1 MDSRAFRRFRRN
13 KGALAGLV
21 LVVAV
26 TVVGLLGPWLA
37 PYDPVEQFTDA
48 LLLGNGLPAGPGV
61 EPGHWLGGDILAR
74 DELSRLLSGARVSML
89 VAYLATALA
98 VLIGVSLGLVSGYV
112 GGRVDTLLMRM
123 VDIVLS
129 MPFLLIAIVMQR
141 VWDAPGI
148 WTICV
153 VLGVLSW
160 TTLARVT
167 RAKTMEARE
176 LDYIHAARALGLRH
190 IRILA
195 RHVLPNVIGPIIA
208 IATILVAR
216 MIIAESA
223 LSFLGLGVRPPT
235 ASWGSMLNDS
245 QSLLLGV
252 PRLTLYPAVLISM
265 AVFGFNLFGE
275 GLRDA
280 FDPKDLTPAPYR
292 MDGARRRPRRDS
304 PTRRLDRR

>member
-26 TVVGLLGPWLA
+26 TVLGLLGPWLA

-89 VAYLATALA
+89 VAYFATALA
-98 VLIGVSLGLVSGYV
+98 VLIGVTLGLVSGYV

-123 VDIVLS
+123 VDVVLS

-176 LDYIHAARALGLRH
+176 LDYVLAARALGLRH

-280 FDPKDLTPAPYR
+280 FDPKD
-292 MDGARRRPRRDS
+292 
-304 PTRRLDRR
+304 

>member
-13 KGALAGLV
+13 KGAIAGLI

-26 TVVGLLGPWLA
+26 TMLGLAGPWVA
-37 PYDPVEQFTDA
+37 PFDPVEQFANT
-48 LLLGNGLPAGPGV
+48 LLLDNGLPAGPGV
-61 EPGHWLGGDILAR
+61 EPGHWLGGDVLAR
-74 DELSRLLSGARVSML
+74 DEWSRLLSGARVSML
-89 VAYLATALA
+89 VAYLATAIA
-98 VLIGVSLGLVSGYV
+98 VLIGVTLGLVSGYV
-112 GGRVDTLLMRM
+112 GGRLDTFLMRF
-123 VDIVLS
+123 VDVVLS

-141 VWDAPGI
+141 VWEAPGV
-148 WTICV
+148 WTICI

-176 LDYIHAARALGLRH
+176 LDYIQAARALGLRH
-190 IRILA
+190 FRILA
-195 RHVLPNVIGPIIA
+195 RHLLPNVIGPIIA
-208 IATILVAR
+208 LATILVAR

-252 PRLTLYPAVLISM
+252 PRLTLYPAILISM

-280 FDPKDLTPAPYR
+280 FDPKD
-292 MDGARRRPRRDS
+292 
-304 PTRRLDRR
+304 

>member
-1 MDSRAFRRFRRN
+1 M
-13 KGALAGLV
+13 GLV
-21 LVVAV
+21 LVVVV
-26 TVVGLLGPWLA
+26 TGLGVVGPWLA
-37 PYDPVEQFTDA
+37 PYDPVAQFTET
-48 LLLGNGLPAGPGV
+48 LLLPNGLPAGPGV
-61 EPGHWLGGDILAR
+61 EPGHLLGGDPLAR

-98 VLIGVSLGLVSGYV
+98 VLIGVTLGLISGYV
-112 GGRVDTLLMRM
+112 GGRVDTGLMRL
-123 VDIVLS
+123 VDVVLS
-129 MPFLLIAIVMQR
+129 MPFLLLAIVMQR
-141 VWDAPGI
+141 VFDAPGI
-148 WTICV
+148 WTICI

-176 LDYIHAARALGLRH
+176 LDYIQAARALGLRH
-190 IRILA
+190 FRILA
-195 RHVLPNVIGPIIA
+195 RHVLPNVVGPIIA
-208 IATILVAR
+208 IATIMVAR

-252 PRLTLYPAVLISM
+252 PRLTLYPAILISM

-280 FDPKDLTPAPYR
+280 FDPKD
-292 MDGARRRPRRDS
+292 
-304 PTRRLDRR
+304 

>member
-26 TVVGLLGPWLA
+26 TALALVGPWFA

-48 LLLGNGLPAGPGV
+48 LLLHNGLPAGPGV
-61 EPGHWLGGDILAR
+61 EPGHWLGGDVLAR
-74 DELSRLLSGARVSML
+74 DELSRLLSGARISML

-98 VLIGVSLGLVSGYV
+98 VLIGVTLGLVSGYV
-112 GGRVDTLLMRM
+112 GGRLDTFLMRL
-123 VDIVLS
+123 VDVVLS

-176 LDYIHAARALGLRH
+176 LDYIQAARALGLRH
-190 IRILA
+190 FRILA

-280 FDPKDLTPAPYR
+280 FDPKD
-292 MDGARRRPRRDS
+292 
-304 PTRRLDRR
+304 

>member
-21 LVVAV
+21 LVIAV
-26 TVVGLLGPWLA
+26 TVLGLLGPWLA
-37 PYDPVEQFTDA
+37 PYDPVEQFMDT

-98 VLIGVSLGLVSGYV
+98 VLIGVTLGLVSGYV
-112 GGRVDTLLMRM
+112 GGRVDTVLMRM
-123 VDIVLS
+123 VDVVLS

-176 LDYIHAARALGLRH
+176 LDYVLAARALGLRH

-223 LSFLGLGVRPPT
+223 LSFLGLGVRPPM
-235 ASWGSMLNDS
+235 ASWGSMLSDS

-280 FDPKDLTPAPYR
+280 FDPKD
-292 MDGARRRPRRDS
+292 
-304 PTRRLDRR
+304 

>member
-21 LVVAV
+21 LVVVV
-26 TVVGLLGPWLA
+26 TAVGLLGPWLA
-37 PYDPVEQFTDA
+37 PFDPVEQFTDS
-48 LLLGNGLPAGPGV
+48 LLLYNGLPAGPGV
-61 EPGHWLGGDILAR
+61 QPGHWLGGDGLAQ
-74 DELSRLLSGARVSML
+74 EEISRLLSGARVSML

-98 VLIGVSLGLVSGYV
+98 VLIGVTLGLISGYV

-123 VDIVLS
+123 VDVVLS

-148 WTICV
+148 WTICI

-176 LDYIHAARALGLRH
+176 LDYIQAARALGLRH
-190 IRILA
+190 FRILA

-280 FDPKDLTPAPYR
+280 FDPKD
-292 MDGARRRPRRDS
+292 
-304 PTRRLDRR
+304 

>member
-21 LVVAV
+21 LVVVV
-26 TVVGLLGPWLA
+26 TVLGLVGPWLA
-37 PYDPVEQFTDA
+37 PHDPVEQFTDT
-48 LLLGNGLPAGPGV
+48 LLLGNGLPAGPGTA
-61 EPGHWLGGDILAR
+61 PGHWLGGDVLAR

-98 VLIGVSLGLVSGYV
+98 VVIGVTLGLVSGYV
-112 GGRVDTLLMRM
+112 GGRVDTLLMRL

-141 VWDAPGI
+141 VFDAPGI
-148 WTICV
+148 WTICI

-176 LDYIHAARALGLRH
+176 LDYIQAARALGLRH
-190 IRILA
+190 FRILA
-195 RHVLPNVIGPIIA
+195 RHVLPNVLGPIIA
-208 IATILVAR
+208 IATIMVAR

-280 FDPKDLTPAPYR
+280 FDPKD
-292 MDGARRRPRRDS
+292 
-304 PTRRLDRR
+304 

>member
-13 KGALAGLV
+13 KGALVGLF

-26 TVVGLLGPWLA
+26 TALGVLGPWLA
-37 PYDPVEQFTDA
+37 PYDPVEQFTDS
-48 LLLGNGLPAGPGV
+48 LLLPNGLPAGPGV

-98 VLIGVSLGLVSGYV
+98 VLIGVALGLLSGYV
-112 GGRVDTLLMRM
+112 GGRTDTYLMRL
-123 VDIVLS
+123 VDVVLS

-141 VWDAPGI
+141 VFDAPGI
-148 WTICV
+148 WTICI

-176 LDYIHAARALGLRH
+176 LDYIQAARALGLRH
-190 IRILA
+190 FRILA

-208 IATILVAR
+208 IATIMVAR

-223 LSFLGLGVRPPT
+223 LSFLNLGVRPPT
-235 ASWGSMLNDS
+235 ASWGSMLNES
-245 QSLLLGV
+245 QSLLLGL
-252 PRLTLYPAVLISM
+252 PRLTVYPAVLISM

-280 FDPKDLTPAPYR
+280 FDPKD
-292 MDGARRRPRRDS
+292 
-304 PTRRLDRR
+304 

>member
-26 TVVGLLGPWLA
+26 TALGLVGPWLA
-37 PYDPVEQFTDA
+37 PFDPVEQFTGA
-48 LLLGNGLPAGPGV
+48 LLLHNGLPAGPGV
-61 EPGHWLGGDILAR
+61 EQGHWLGGDILAR

-98 VLIGVSLGLVSGYV
+98 VLIGVTLGLVSGYV
-112 GGRVDTLLMRM
+112 GGRLDTVLMRL
-123 VDIVLS
+123 VDVVLS

-176 LDYIHAARALGLRH
+176 LDYIQAARALGLRH
-190 IRILA
+190 FRILA

-280 FDPKDLTPAPYR
+280 FDPKD
-292 MDGARRRPRRDS
+292 
-304 PTRRLDRR
+304 

>member
-26 TVVGLLGPWLA
+26 TALGLVGPWFA

-48 LLLGNGLPAGPGV
+48 LLLHNGLPAGPGV
-61 EPGHWLGGDILAR
+61 EPGHWLGGDVLAR
-74 DELSRLLSGARVSML
+74 DELSRLLSGARISML

-98 VLIGVSLGLVSGYV
+98 VLIGVTLGLVSGYV
-112 GGRVDTLLMRM
+112 GGRLDTFLMRL
-123 VDIVLS
+123 VDVVLS

-176 LDYIHAARALGLRH
+176 LDYIQAARALGLRH
-190 IRILA
+190 FRILA

-280 FDPKDLTPAPYR
+280 VDPKD
-292 MDGARRRPRRDS
+292 
-304 PTRRLDRR
+304 

>member
-13 KGALAGLV
+13 KGALAGLA
-21 LVVAV
+21 LVFLV
-26 TVVGLLGPWLA
+26 TLLGLLGPWLA
-37 PYDPVEQFTDA
+37 PYDPVEQFTDT
-48 LLLGNGLPAGPGV
+48 LLLDNGLPAGPAV
-61 EPGHWLGGDILAR
+61 APGHLLGGDVLAR

-98 VLIGVSLGLVSGYV
+98 VLIGVTLGLVSGYL
-112 GGRVDTLLMRM
+112 GGRVDTGLMRL
-123 VDIVLS
+123 VDVVLS
-129 MPFLLIAIVMQR
+129 MPFLLLAIVMQR
-141 VWDAPGI
+141 VWETPGI

-176 LDYIHAARALGLRH
+176 LDYVQAARALGLRH
-190 IRILA
+190 FRILA
-195 RHVLPNVIGPIIA
+195 RHVLPNVAGPIVA

-252 PRLTLYPAVLISM
+252 PRLTLYPALLISM

-280 FDPKDLTPAPYR
+280 FDPKD
-292 MDGARRRPRRDS
+292 
-304 PTRRLDRR
+304 

>member
-26 TVVGLLGPWLA
+26 TVLGILGPWLA

-48 LLLGNGLPAGPGV
+48 LLLGNGLPTGPRAA
-61 EPGHWLGGDILAR
+61 PGHWLGGDPLAR

-89 VAYLATALA
+89 VAYIATTIA
-98 VLIGVSLGLVSGYV
+98 VLIGVSLGLISGYV
-112 GGRVDTLLMRM
+112 GGRVDSALMRF
-123 VDIVLS
+123 VDVVLS
-129 MPFLLIAIVMQR
+129 MPFLLLAIVMQR

-148 WTICV
+148 WTICI

-176 LDYIHAARALGLRH
+176 LDYVQAARALGLRH
-190 IRILA
+190 SRILA
-195 RHVLPNVIGPIIA
+195 RHVLPNVAGPIIA

-280 FDPKDLTPAPYR
+280 FDPKD
-292 MDGARRRPRRDS
+292 
-304 PTRRLDRR
+304 

>member
-21 LVVAV
+21 LVVTV
-26 TVVGLLGPWLA
+26 TALGLLGPWLA
-37 PYDPVEQFTDA
+37 PCDPVEQFTDE
-48 LLLGNGLPAGPGV
+48 LLLDNGLPAGPGV

-89 VAYLATALA
+89 VAYMATALA
-98 VLIGVSLGLVSGYV
+98 VLIGVTLGLLSGYI
-112 GGRVDTLLMRM
+112 GGRLDTSLMRL
-123 VDIVLS
+123 VDVVLS

-148 WTICV
+148 WTICI
-153 VLGVLSW
+153 VLGILSW

-176 LDYIHAARALGLRH
+176 LDYIQAARALGLH
-190 IRILA
+190 HFRILT
-195 RHVLPNVIGPIIA
+195 RHVLPNVIGPLIA

-223 LSFLGLGVRPPT
+223 LSFLGLGIRPPT

-280 FDPKDLTPAPYR
+280 FDPKD
-292 MDGARRRPRRDS
+292 
-304 PTRRLDRR
+304 

>member
-13 KGALAGLV
+13 KGALVGLF
-21 LVVAV
+21 LVIAV
-26 TVVGLLGPWLA
+26 TALGLLGPWLA
-37 PYDPVEQFTDA
+37 PYDPVEQFTDS
-48 LLLGNGLPAGPGV
+48 LLLANGLPAGPGV

-98 VLIGVSLGLVSGYV
+98 VLIGVALGLLSGYV
-112 GGRVDTLLMRM
+112 GGRTDTYLMRL
-123 VDIVLS
+123 VDVVLS

-141 VWDAPGI
+141 VFDAPGI
-148 WTICV
+148 WTICI

-176 LDYIHAARALGLRH
+176 LDYIQAARALGLRH
-190 IRILA
+190 FRILA

-208 IATILVAR
+208 IATIMVAR

-223 LSFLGLGVRPPT
+223 LSFLNLGVRPPT
-235 ASWGSMLNDS
+235 ASWGSMLNES
-245 QSLLLGV
+245 QSLLLGL
-252 PRLTLYPAVLISM
+252 PRLTVYPAVLISM

-280 FDPKDLTPAPYR
+280 FDPKD
-292 MDGARRRPRRDS
+292 
-304 PTRRLDRR
+304 

>member
-13 KGALAGLV
+13 KGALGGLV

-26 TVVGLLGPWLA
+26 TGLGLVGPWLA
-37 PYDPVEQFTDA
+37 PYDPVEQFTDS
-48 LLLGNGLPAGPGV
+48 LLLQNGLPAGPGI
-61 EPGHWLGGDILAR
+61 EPGPRLGGDILAR
-74 DELSRLLSGARVSML
+74 DELSRLLSGARVSIL

-98 VLIGVSLGLVSGYV
+98 VLIGVTLGLVSGYV
-112 GGRVDTLLMRM
+112 GGRLDTLLMRL
-123 VDIVLS
+123 VDVVLS

-160 TTLARVT
+160 TTLARIT

-176 LDYIHAARALGLRH
+176 LDYIQAARALGLRH
-190 IRILA
+190 FRILA
-195 RHVLPNVIGPIIA
+195 RHVLPNIMGPIIA

-223 LSFLGLGVRPPT
+223 LSFLGLGIRPPT

-280 FDPKDLTPAPYR
+280 FDPKD
-292 MDGARRRPRRDS
+292 
-304 PTRRLDRR
+304 

>member
-13 KGALAGLV
+13 KGALGGLV

-26 TVVGLLGPWLA
+26 TAVGLVGPWFA
-37 PYDPVEQFTDA
+37 PYDPVEQFTDT
-48 LLLGNGLPAGPGV
+48 LLLYNGLPAGPGAQ
-61 EPGHWLGGDILAR
+61 PGHWLGGDILAR

-98 VLIGVSLGLVSGYV
+98 VLIGVTLGLVSGYV
-112 GGRVDTLLMRM
+112 GGRVDTFLMRL
-123 VDIVLS
+123 VDVVLS

-176 LDYIHAARALGLRH
+176 LDYIQAARALGLRH

-235 ASWGSMLNDS
+235 ASWGSMLSDS

-252 PRLTLYPAVLISM
+252 PRLTLYPAILISM

-280 FDPKDLTPAPYR
+280 FDPKD
-292 MDGARRRPRRDS
+292 
-304 PTRRLDRR
+304 

>member
-26 TVVGLLGPWLA
+26 TLLGIAGPWLA
-37 PYDPVEQFTDA
+37 PYDPVEQFTDT
-48 LLLGNGLPAGPGV
+48 LLLSNGLPAGPGQA
-61 EPGHWLGGDILAR
+61 PDHALGGDPLGR

-89 VAYLATALA
+89 VAYIATALA
-98 VLIGVSLGLVSGYV
+98 VFIGVSLGLVSGYV
-112 GGRVDTLLMRM
+112 GGRLDSTLMRF
-123 VDIVLS
+123 VDVVLS
-129 MPFLLIAIVMQR
+129 MPFLLLAIVMQR

-148 WTICV
+148 GTICI

-176 LDYIHAARALGLRH
+176 LDYIQAARAMGLRH
-190 IRILA
+190 VRILA
-195 RHVLPNVIGPIIA
+195 RHVLPNVVGPIIA

-252 PRLTLYPAVLISM
+252 PRLTIYPAVLISM

-280 FDPKDLTPAPYR
+280 FDPKD
-292 MDGARRRPRRDS
+292 
-304 PTRRLDRR
+304 

>member
-26 TVVGLLGPWLA
+26 TVLGILGPWLA
-37 PYDPVEQFTDA
+37 PFDPVDQFTDA
-48 LLLGNGLPAGPGV
+48 LLLDSGLPAGPRAV
-61 EPGHWLGGDILAR
+61 AGHWLGGDPLAR

-89 VAYLATALA
+89 VAYIATAIA
-98 VLIGVSLGLVSGYV
+98 VLIGVGLGLISGYV
-112 GGRVDTLLMRM
+112 GGRVDSISMRF
-123 VDIVLS
+123 VDVVLS
-129 MPFLLIAIVMQR
+129 MPFLLLAIVMQR

-148 WTICV
+148 WTICI

-176 LDYIHAARALGLRH
+176 LDYVQAARALGLRH
-190 IRILA
+190 SRILA
-195 RHVLPNVIGPIIA
+195 RHVLPNVAGPIVA

-280 FDPKDLTPAPYR
+280 FDPKD
-292 MDGARRRPRRDS
+292 
-304 PTRRLDRR
+304 

>member
-13 KGALAGLV
+13 KGALGGLV

-26 TVVGLLGPWLA
+26 TVLGLAGPWLA

-48 LLLGNGLPAGPGV
+48 LLLHNGLPAGPGI
-61 EPGHWLGGDILAR
+61 EPGHWLGGDVLAR

-98 VLIGVSLGLVSGYV
+98 VLIGVTLGLVSGYV
-112 GGRVDTLLMRM
+112 GGRLDTFLMRV
-123 VDIVLS
+123 VDVVLS

-160 TTLARVT
+160 TTLARIT

-176 LDYIHAARALGLRH
+176 LDYIQAARALGLRH
-190 IRILA
+190 VRILA
-195 RHVLPNVIGPIIA
+195 RHVLPNVMGPIIA

-280 FDPKDLTPAPYR
+280 FDPKD
-292 MDGARRRPRRDS
+292 
-304 PTRRLDRR
+304 

>member
-1 MDSRAFRRFRRN
+1 
-13 KGALAGLV
+13 V

-26 TVVGLLGPWLA
+26 TFLGILGPWLA
-37 PYDPVEQFTDA
+37 PHDPVEQFTDT
-48 LLLGNGLPAGPGV
+48 LLLDTGLPAGPGV
-61 EPGHWLGGDILAR
+61 VSGHWLGGDILAR

-98 VLIGVSLGLVSGYV
+98 VLIGVALGLVSGYM
-112 GGRVDTLLMRM
+112 GGRVDTILMRL
-123 VDIVLS
+123 VDVVLS
-129 MPFLLIAIVMQR
+129 MPFLLLAIVMQR
-141 VWDAPGI
+141 VWDTPGI
-148 WTICV
+148 WTICI

-176 LDYIHAARALGLRH
+176 LDYIQAARALGLRH
-190 IRILA
+190 FRILA
-195 RHVLPNVIGPIIA
+195 RHVLPNVMGPIVA

-280 FDPKDLTPAPYR
+280 FDPKD
-292 MDGARRRPRRDS
+292 
-304 PTRRLDRR
+304 

>member
-26 TVVGLLGPWLA
+26 TALGLMGPWLA
-37 PYDPVEQFTDA
+37 PFDPVEQFADA
-48 LLLGNGLPAGPGV
+48 LLLHNGLPAGPGI

-98 VLIGVSLGLVSGYV
+98 VLIGVTLGLVSGYV
-112 GGRVDTLLMRM
+112 GGHVDTFLMRL
-123 VDIVLS
+123 VDVVLS

-176 LDYIHAARALGLRH
+176 LDYIQAARALGLRH
-190 IRILA
+190 FRILA

-252 PRLTLYPAVLISM
+252 PRLTLYPAILISM

-280 FDPKDLTPAPYR
+280 FDPKD
-292 MDGARRRPRRDS
+292 
-304 PTRRLDRR
+304 

>member
-26 TVVGLLGPWLA
+26 TALGLVGPWLA
-37 PYDPVEQFTDA
+37 PYDPVDQFTDT

-61 EPGHWLGGDILAR
+61 DPGHWLGGDVLAR

-98 VLIGVSLGLVSGYV
+98 VLIGVTLGLVSGYV
-112 GGRVDTLLMRM
+112 GGRIDTLLMRL
-123 VDIVLS
+123 VDVVLS

-160 TTLARVT
+160 TTLARIT

-176 LDYIHAARALGLRH
+176 LDYIQAARALGLRH
-190 IRILA
+190 FRILA

-280 FDPKDLTPAPYR
+280 FDPKD
-292 MDGARRRPRRDS
+292 
-304 PTRRLDRR
+304 

>member
-13 KGALAGLV
+13 KGALGGLV

-26 TVVGLLGPWLA
+26 TALGLIGPWLA
-37 PYDPVEQFTDA
+37 PFDPVEQFADA
-48 LLLGNGLPAGPGV
+48 LLLQNGLPAGPGI

-98 VLIGVSLGLVSGYV
+98 VLIGVTLGLVSGYV
-112 GGRVDTLLMRM
+112 GGRVDTLLMRL
-123 VDIVLS
+123 VDVVLS

-176 LDYIHAARALGLRH
+176 LDYIQAARALGLRH
-190 IRILA
+190 FRILA

-252 PRLTLYPAVLISM
+252 PRLTLYPAILISM

-280 FDPKDLTPAPYR
+280 FDPKD
-292 MDGARRRPRRDS
+292 
-304 PTRRLDRR
+304 

>member
-21 LVVAV
+21 LVVVV
-26 TVVGLLGPWLA
+26 TLLGVAGPWVA
-37 PYDPVEQFTDA
+37 PFDPVRQFADT
-48 LLLGNGLPAGPGV
+48 LLLDNGLPAGPGAAA
-61 EPGHWLGGDILAR
+61 GHWLGGDLLAR

-89 VAYLATALA
+89 VAYLSTAIA

-112 GGRVDTLLMRM
+112 GGRLDSALMRF
-123 VDIVLS
+123 VDVVLS
-129 MPFLLIAIVMQR
+129 MPFLLLAIVMQR

-148 WTICV
+148 WTVCV
-153 VLGVLSW
+153 VLGILSW

-167 RAKTMEARE
+167 RAKTMEARG
-176 LDYIHAARALGLRH
+176 LDYIEAARALGMRH
-190 IRILA
+190 SRVLA
-195 RHVLPNVIGPIIA
+195 RHVLPNVVGPIIA

-223 LSFLGLGVRPPT
+223 LSFLGFGVRPPT
-235 ASWGSMLNDS
+235 ASWGSMLSDS

-280 FDPKDLTPAPYR
+280 FDPKD
-292 MDGARRRPRRDS
+292 
-304 PTRRLDRR
+304 

>member
-13 KGALAGLV
+13 KGALIGLF
-21 LVVAV
+21 LVIAV
-26 TVVGLLGPWLA
+26 TALGLLGPWLA
-37 PYDPVEQFTDA
+37 PYDPVEQFTDS
-48 LLLGNGLPAGPGV
+48 LLLANGLPAGPGV

-98 VLIGVSLGLVSGYV
+98 VLIGVALGLLSGYV
-112 GGRVDTLLMRM
+112 GGRTDTYLMRL
-123 VDIVLS
+123 VDVVLS

-141 VWDAPGI
+141 VFDAPGI
-148 WTICV
+148 WTICI

-176 LDYIHAARALGLRH
+176 LDYIQAARALGLRH
-190 IRILA
+190 FRILA

-208 IATILVAR
+208 IATIMVAR

-223 LSFLGLGVRPPT
+223 LSFLNLGVRPPT
-235 ASWGSMLNDS
+235 ASWGSMLNES
-245 QSLLLGV
+245 QSLLLGL
-252 PRLTLYPAVLISM
+252 PRLTVYPAMLISM

-280 FDPKDLTPAPYR
+280 FDPKD
-292 MDGARRRPRRDS
+292 
-304 PTRRLDRR
+304 

>member
-26 TVVGLLGPWLA
+26 TFLGILGPWLA
-37 PYDPVEQFTDA
+37 PHDPVEQFTDT
-48 LLLGNGLPAGPGV
+48 LLLDTGLPAGPGV
-61 EPGHWLGGDILAR
+61 VSGHWLGGDILAR

-98 VLIGVSLGLVSGYV
+98 VLIGVALGLVSGYM
-112 GGRVDTLLMRM
+112 GGRVDTILMRL
-123 VDIVLS
+123 VDVVLS
-129 MPFLLIAIVMQR
+129 MPFLLLAIVMQR
-141 VWDAPGI
+141 VWDTPGI
-148 WTICV
+148 WTICI

-176 LDYIHAARALGLRH
+176 LDYIQAARALGLRH
-190 IRILA
+190 FRILA
-195 RHVLPNVIGPIIA
+195 RHVLPNVMGPIVA

-280 FDPKDLTPAPYR
+280 FDPKD
-292 MDGARRRPRRDS
+292 
-304 PTRRLDRR
+304 

>member
-13 KGALAGLV
+13 KGALAGLA
-21 LVVAV
+21 LVIVV
-26 TVVGLLGPWLA
+26 TALGIVGPWVA
-37 PYDPVEQFTDA
+37 PYDPVEQFTDT
-48 LLLGNGLPAGPGV
+48 LLLDNGLPAGPRIA
-61 EPGHWLGGDILAR
+61 PGHLLGGDILAR

-98 VLIGVSLGLVSGYV
+98 VLIGVALGLVSGYL
-112 GGRVDTLLMRM
+112 GGRVDTVLMRL
-123 VDIVLS
+123 VDVVLS
-129 MPFLLIAIVMQR
+129 MPFLLLAIVMQR

-148 WTICV
+148 WTICII
-153 VLGVLSW
+153 LGVLSW
-160 TTLARVT
+160 TTLARIT

-176 LDYIHAARALGLRH
+176 LDYIQAARALGLRH
-190 IRILA
+190 FRILA
-195 RHVLPNVIGPIIA
+195 RHVLPNVMGPVVA
-208 IATILVAR
+208 LATILVAR

-252 PRLTLYPAVLISM
+252 PRLTLYPAVLISL

-280 FDPKDLTPAPYR
+280 FDPKD
-292 MDGARRRPRRDS
+292 
-304 PTRRLDRR
+304 

>member
-26 TVVGLLGPWLA
+26 TALGLMGPWLA
-37 PYDPVEQFTDA
+37 PFDPVEQFADA
-48 LLLGNGLPAGPGV
+48 LLLHNGLPAGPGI

-98 VLIGVSLGLVSGYV
+98 VLIGVTLGLVSGYV
-112 GGRVDTLLMRM
+112 GGHVDTFLMRL
-123 VDIVLS
+123 VDVVLS

-160 TTLARVT
+160 TTLARIT

-176 LDYIHAARALGLRH
+176 LDYIQAARALGLRH
-190 IRILA
+190 FRILA

-252 PRLTLYPAVLISM
+252 PRLTLYPAILISM

-280 FDPKDLTPAPYR
+280 FDPKD
-292 MDGARRRPRRDS
+292 
-304 PTRRLDRR
+304 

>member
-21 LVVAV
+21 LVVVV
-26 TVVGLLGPWLA
+26 TALGLLGPWLA
-37 PYDPVEQFTDA
+37 PYDPVAQFTDA
-48 LLLGNGLPAGPGV
+48 LLLHNGLPAGPGL

-98 VLIGVSLGLVSGYV
+98 VLIGVTLGLVSGYV
-112 GGRVDTLLMRM
+112 GGRVDTVLMRL
-123 VDIVLS
+123 VDVVLS

-176 LDYIHAARALGLRH
+176 LDYIQAARALGLRH
-190 IRILA
+190 VRILA

-280 FDPKDLTPAPYR
+280 FDPKD
-292 MDGARRRPRRDS
+292 
-304 PTRRLDRR
+304 

>member
-13 KGALAGLV
+13 KGALVGLF
-21 LVVAV
+21 LVIAV
-26 TVVGLLGPWLA
+26 TALGLLGPWLA
-37 PYDPVEQFTDA
+37 PYDPVEQFTDS
-48 LLLGNGLPAGPGV
+48 LLLANGLPAGPGV

-74 DELSRLLSGARVSML
+74 DELSRLLNGARVSML

-98 VLIGVSLGLVSGYV
+98 VLIGVALGLLSGYV
-112 GGRVDTLLMRM
+112 GGRTDTFLMRL
-123 VDIVLS
+123 VDVVLS

-141 VWDAPGI
+141 VFDAPGI
-148 WTICV
+148 WTICI

-176 LDYIHAARALGLRH
+176 LDYIQAARALGLRH
-190 IRILA
+190 VRILA

-208 IATILVAR
+208 IATIMVAR

-223 LSFLGLGVRPPT
+223 LSFLNLGVRPPT
-235 ASWGSMLNDS
+235 ASWGSMLNES
-245 QSLLLGV
+245 QSLLLGL
-252 PRLTLYPAVLISM
+252 PRLTVYPAVLISM

-280 FDPKDLTPAPYR
+280 FDPKD
-292 MDGARRRPRRDS
+292 
-304 PTRRLDRR
+304 

>member
-1 MDSRAFRRFRRN
+1 MFRRFRRN
-13 KGALAGLV
+13 KGAFVGLV
-21 LVVAV
+21 LVVSV
-26 TVVGLLGPWLA
+26 TALGVFGPWLA
-37 PYDPVEQFTDA
+37 PFDPAQQLTES
-48 LLLGNGLPAGPGV
+48 LLLPNGLPAGPGV
-61 EPGHWLGGDILAR
+61 APGHWLGGDMLAR

-98 VLIGVSLGLVSGYV
+98 VLIGVTLGLVSGYV
-112 GGRVDTLLMRM
+112 GGRLDNFLMRL
-123 VDIVLS
+123 VDVVLS

-141 VWDAPGI
+141 VFDAPGI
-148 WTICV
+148 WTICI

-160 TTLARVT
+160 TTLARIT

-176 LDYIHAARALGLRH
+176 LDYIQAARALGLRH
-190 IRILA
+190 FRILA

-208 IATILVAR
+208 IATIMVAR

-223 LSFLGLGVRPPT
+223 LSFLNLGVRPPT
-235 ASWGSMLNDS
+235 ASWGSMLSES

-252 PRLTLYPAVLISM
+252 PRLTLYPAALISM

-280 FDPKDLTPAPYR
+280 FDPKD
-292 MDGARRRPRRDS
+292 
-304 PTRRLDRR
+304 

>member
-1 MDSRAFRRFRRN
+1 V
-13 KGALAGLV
+13 GLV
-21 LVVAV
+21 LVIVVTLLGVA
-26 TVVGLLGPWLA
+26 GPWLA
-37 PYDPVEQFTDA
+37 PYDPVDQFTET
-48 LLLGNGLPAGPGV
+48 LLLDDGLPTGPGV
-61 EPGHWLGGDILAR
+61 APGHWLGGDDLAR

-89 VAYLATALA
+89 VAYLATGLAL
-98 VLIGVSLGLVSGYV
+98 LIGVSIGLVSGYL
-112 GGRVDTLLMRM
+112 GGRVDTVLMRL
-123 VDIVLS
+123 VDVVLS

-141 VWDAPGI
+141 VFDAPGI

-176 LDYIHAARALGLRH
+176 LDYIQAARALGSRH
-190 IRILA
+190 VRILA
-195 RHVLPNVIGPIIA
+195 RHVLPNVAGPIIA
-208 IATILVAR
+208 IATIMVAR

-280 FDPKDLTPAPYR
+280 FDPKD
-292 MDGARRRPRRDS
+292 
-304 PTRRLDRR
+304 

>member
-13 KGALAGLV
+13 KGALGGLV

-26 TVVGLLGPWLA
+26 TGLGLVGPWLA

-48 LLLGNGLPAGPGV
+48 LLLQNGLPAGPGI

-74 DELSRLLSGARVSML
+74 DELSRLLSGARVSIL

-98 VLIGVSLGLVSGYV
+98 VLIGVTLGLVSGYV
-112 GGRVDTLLMRM
+112 GGRLDTLLMRL
-123 VDIVLS
+123 VDVVLS

-160 TTLARVT
+160 TTLARIT

-176 LDYIHAARALGLRH
+176 LDYIQAARALGLRH
-190 IRILA
+190 FRILA
-195 RHVLPNVIGPIIA
+195 RHVLPNIMGPIIA

-223 LSFLGLGVRPPT
+223 LSFLGLGIRPPT

-280 FDPKDLTPAPYR
+280 FDPKD
-292 MDGARRRPRRDS
+292 
-304 PTRRLDRR
+304 

>member
-13 KGALAGLV
+13 KGALVGLF
-21 LVVAV
+21 LVIAV
-26 TVVGLLGPWLA
+26 TALGLLGPWLA
-37 PYDPVEQFTDA
+37 PHDPVEQFTDS
-48 LLLGNGLPAGPGV
+48 LLLANGLPAGPGV
-61 EPGHWLGGDILAR
+61 AQGHWLGGDILAR

-98 VLIGVSLGLVSGYV
+98 VLIGVALGLLSGYV
-112 GGRVDTLLMRM
+112 GGRTDTYLMRL
-123 VDIVLS
+123 VDVVLS

-141 VWDAPGI
+141 VFDAPGI
-148 WTICV
+148 WTICI

-176 LDYIHAARALGLRH
+176 LDYIQAARALGLRH
-190 IRILA
+190 FRILV

-208 IATILVAR
+208 IATIMVAR

-223 LSFLGLGVRPPT
+223 LSFLNLGVRPPT
-235 ASWGSMLNDS
+235 ASWGSMLNES
-245 QSLLLGV
+245 QSLLLGL
-252 PRLTLYPAVLISM
+252 PRLTVYPALLISM

-280 FDPKDLTPAPYR
+280 FDPKD
-292 MDGARRRPRRDS
+292 
-304 PTRRLDRR
+304 

>member
-13 KGALAGLV
+13 KGALAGLF
-21 LVVAV
+21 LVVGV
-26 TVVGLLGPWLA
+26 TAVGLVGPWLA
-37 PYDPVEQFTDA
+37 PFDPVTQFTDT
-48 LLLGNGLPAGPGV
+48 LLLDNGLPAGPGV
-61 EPGHWLGGDILAR
+61 EPRHWLGGDILAR
-74 DELSRLLSGARVSML
+74 DELSRLLTGARVSML
-89 VAYLATALA
+89 VAYLATGLA
-98 VLIGVSLGLVSGYV
+98 VLIGVTLGLVSGYV
-112 GGRVDTLLMRM
+112 GGRVDTFLMRL
-123 VDIVLS
+123 VDVVLS

-141 VWDAPGI
+141 VWDASGI

-160 TTLARVT
+160 TTLARIT

-176 LDYIHAARALGLRH
+176 LDYIQAARALGLRH
-190 IRILA
+190 FQILA
-195 RHVLPNVIGPIIA
+195 RHVLPNVIGPVIA

-252 PRLTLYPAVLISM
+252 PRLTVYPAVLISM

-280 FDPKDLTPAPYR
+280 FDPKD
-292 MDGARRRPRRDS
+292 
-304 PTRRLDRR
+304 

>member
-13 KGALAGLV
+13 KGALVGLF

-26 TVVGLLGPWLA
+26 TALGLLGPWLA
-37 PYDPVEQFTDA
+37 PYDPVEQFTNR
-48 LLLGNGLPAGPGV
+48 LLLPNGLPAGPGI

-74 DELSRLLSGARVSML
+74 DELSRLLSGARISML

-98 VLIGVSLGLVSGYV
+98 VLIGVALGLLSGYV
-112 GGRVDTLLMRM
+112 GGRIDTYLMRL
-123 VDIVLS
+123 VDVVLS

-141 VWDAPGI
+141 VFDAPGI
-148 WTICV
+148 WTICI

-176 LDYIHAARALGLRH
+176 LDYIQAARALGLRH
-190 IRILA
+190 FRILV

-208 IATILVAR
+208 IATIMVAR

-223 LSFLGLGVRPPT
+223 LSFLNLGVRPPT
-235 ASWGSMLNDS
+235 ASWGSMLNES
-245 QSLLLGV
+245 QSLLLGL
-252 PRLTLYPAVLISM
+252 PRLTVYPAVLISM

-280 FDPKDLTPAPYR
+280 FDPKD
-292 MDGARRRPRRDS
+292 
-304 PTRRLDRR
+304 